1 MIEWAV
7 TSSVL
12 ILVVLAL
19 RRCLMGKISPR
30 LQYGLWAL
38 VLLRLL
44 LPVSLG
50 ATAVSILNLVEDANI
65 SNPVVGYMGGNTIQL
80 SISEPDPTLP
90 LEEQQEQYEQNVEQR
105 QGEMDAAGTE
115 TGTPI
120 SLGTVLLGIWAVGA
134 VSMGL
139 WLLWVNGRFA
149 RKLRR
154 SRMPLT
160 VENCSRPVY
169 VTGAAQ
175 TPCLFGL
182 LRPCVYVT
190 AEVAADETVLRHSL
204 AHELTH
210 FRHRDHIWAALRG
223 LCLALHWYNPLVWL
237 AAVLSQRDGEL
248 CCDEATVK
256 ELGETERAAYG
267 RTLLAVT
274 CQGHGNP
281 LLTATSMTG
290 SGIRERIVLLARH
303 PKTAAYTLAA
313 VVLIAAAAVGCTFT
327 GAQKGDGDLSVTL
340 AEGIEVPQAVA
351 DYAREYVEEQLTFYT
366 EKEGYEITKAEIVG
380 LTPINTG
387 TAAENSGVNM
397 YRLEYRLK
405 AAHPEEIVLAGGMTM
420 EDGAIAEWGSA
431 GQPYLLLHW
440 EDSGEATYWEPIRVI
455 SDLTIAEEYSTP
467 EMLEEYGNAY
477 TAAAM
482 ELYRYRVPQ
491 PNILTSADLDRDGED
506 EEIWLEEQPG
516 DYYELV
522 VKEQD
527 GTELFREGAGTAHVV
542 WNSLYLYSDSQG
554 QVSLLRYNP
563 YASTGFASYSY
574 TLFTL
579 EGGTQTVIQE
589 GNLDFEVRQASERA
603 EELIAFADEIN
614 TLLRRSSLLLSTQDG
629 EVTIGPADRGEYL
642 EHLSGVGD
650 FLTEE
655 ELETYRSAF
664 QPELTEGEQVTGVNP
679 VSAFFTSYYQRPEDL
694 NFEEFLRYLPGSESV
709 KDDPDDPEFQA
720 LTAHPLWPFDGNLVP
735 TPIHRYSRQVVD
747 RVLERYA
754 GITAAELS
762 GVGMDTVIYLEE
774 YDAWYNF
781 TSDYGP
787 GMFIPAYGLR
797 EGSTVT
803 LWEQSSGN
811 GTSGDALTLEESEDG
826 FHILSHLPG
835 A

>member
-420 EDGAIAEWGSA
+420 EDGAITEWGSA

>member
-19 RRCLMGKISPR
+19 RWCLMGKISPR
-30 LQYGLWAL
+30 LQYALWAL

-50 ATAVSILNLVEDANI
+50 ATAVSILNLVEGANI

-90 LEEQQEQYEQNVEQR
+90 LEEQQEQYEKNLDQW
-105 QGEMDAAGTE
+105 QGEMDADRAKN
-115 TGTPI
+115 GTPI
-120 SLGTVLLGIWAVGA
+120 SLGTVLLGLWAAGA
-134 VSMGL
+134 LCLGL
-139 WLLWVNGRFA
+139 WFLWVNVRFA
-149 RKLRR
+149 HKLRR
-154 SRMPLT
+154 GRRPLAAD
-160 VENCSRPVY
+160 CPLPVY
-169 VTGAAQ
+169 VTGAVQ

-182 LRPCVYVT
+182 LWPCIYVT
-190 AEVAADETVLRHSL
+190 EEAAADETVLRHSL

-256 ELGETERAAYG
+256 RLGETERAAYG

-420 EDGAIAEWGSA
+420 EDGAITEWGSA

-440 EDSGEATYWEPIRVI
+440 ADSGEATYWEPIRVI

-527 GTELFREGAGTAHVV
+527 STELFREGAGTAHVV

-664 QPELTEGEQVTGVNP
+664 QPELTEGEQITGVNP
-679 VSAFFTSYYQRPEDL
+679 VSAFFTSYYQRPEEL

-720 LTAHPLWPFDGNLVP
+720 LTAHPLWPFDGDLVP

-747 RVLERYA
+747 QVLERYT
-754 GITAAELS
+754 GITSAELS
-762 GVGMDTVIYLEE
+762 GLGMDTVIYLEE

-787 GMFIPAYGLR
+787 GMFIPVYGLR